1 MKKGN
6 KIIAV
11 TLSMALAVTGIAAGS
26 TSESAA
32 KTKIALNKTKVTL
45 TVGRSVTLRLK
56 GVGKKVKWSS
66 SNKKVATVNSKGK
79 VKARKAGKAKIT
91 AKAGKKKYSCK
102 VMVKKKTTVIP
113 EVTSAPI
120 QTSPVVNVLATNT
133 PSVTRNPISTRV
145 PSATSSP
152 LESTKPS
159 QTKTPDVTQKPSGA
173 VTTDAPFETESPV
186 QTDIPVQ
193 TDVPAQT
200 DTPAQTNTPDEPLE
214 TDQPV
219 LAEEPKYF
227 TVSPVTPGAI
237 NGDNEAL
244 ARNVETSLL
253 KLPNGQIVLKV
264 VNRNDETLN
273 YCKAV
278 MSLMNDQG
286 EIIETDMYTASFLAK
301 DEETY
306 YPSLLFTDKTEE
318 ADISKSEIKIIVDQS
333 YWESQKDEV
342 DVKPL
347 SHFTL
352 TSQKRVED
360 GETNVY
366 YEVQNG
372 ETQAISVLVTILYK
386 DEEGNL
392 VDVFYDYYN
401 MKPGQSR
408 KNYFCAPKYKYES
421 ADHEMEERIPYS
433 SYEIYINGNT
443 WIAW

>member
-6 KIIAV
+6 KVIAV
-11 TLSMALAVTGIAAGS
+11 TLSMVLAVTGIAAGS

-45 TVGRSVTLRLK
+45 TVGQSVTLRLK
-56 GVGKKVKWSS
+56 GIGKKVKWSS
-66 SNKKVATVNSKGK
+66 GNKKVATVNSKGK

-102 VMVKKKTTVIP
+102 VTVKKKTTVIP
-113 EVTSAPI
+113 EATSAPT
-120 QTSPVVNVLATNT
+120 QTSPVVHVLATNT
-133 PSVTRNPISTRV
+133 PSVTSSPIGTRV
-145 PSATSSP
+145 PSVTSSP

-159 QTKTPDVTQKPSGA
+159 QTKTPDVTQKPSGT

-186 QTDIPVQ
+186 QTDIPAR

-200 DTPAQTNTPDEPLE
+200 DTPDEPLE
-214 TDQPV
+214 TSLPTWS
-219 LAEEPKYF
+219 EEPKYF

-253 KLPNGQIVLKV
+253 KLPNGQIVLKMI
-264 VNRNDETLN
+264 NRNDETLN

-286 EIIETDMYTASFLAK
+286 EVIETDMYTASFLTK
-301 DEETY
+301 DEVTY

-318 ADISKSEIKIIVDQS
+318 ADISKSETQIIVDQS

-352 TSQKRVED
+352 TSQKRVEN

-372 ETQAISVLVTILYK
+372 DTQAISVIVTILYK

-401 MKPGQSR
+401 MKPGQSC
-408 KNYFCAPKYKYES
+408 KNYFCAPKYKYKS